1 MQSYSKGWKHWKES
15 LKRKGWSAVHDTWT
29 NHESVNMKV
38 YVCHFVHKLFIL
50 EDNCFKD
57 ICTIQQLVFNHGRIL
72 ALWSMVSTFH
82 RRDTGH
88 PGNMKT
94 HSHTKHFS
102 FSPFGRGLNFPLYFI
117 MGKYIYFFNLQMYL
131 IVIVMLF
138 YFL

>member
-29 NHESVNMKV
+29 NHESVNVKV

-50 EDNCFKD
+50 WHKCFKD
-57 ICTIQQLVFNHGRIL
+57 ICSIQLVFIHGRIL
-72 ALWSMVSTFH
+72 AVWFMVSTFH
-82 RRDTGH
+82 LRDTGH

-94 HSHTKHFS
+94 HSI
-102 FSPFGRGLNFPLYFI
+102 SPFPPFWRGLHFPLYFI